1 MNPVV
6 YLVNTEQH
14 GLEPVA
20 FFTEREAV
28 EHADNLSTL
37 AAYRN
42 VVFEVLCASPDNID
56 LITRVG

>member
-1 MNPVV
+1 
-6 YLVNTEQH
+6 
-14 GLEPVA
+14 VA

-42 VVFEVLCASPDNID
+42 VVFEVLCASPNNID